1 MIVLEHELFDQELL
15 GKLETLKSDG
25 NFLNVRVM
33 TNDNKPFEIS
43 FYMNNEASAEEER
56 VKRLLDTSPC
66 LVSLAW
72 YEDIAELLG
81 GPKIL
86 SMIPKNI
93 GYQLQETTIGRLENG
108 EMYIIFFAKVTEI
121 PKNLTKVEDAA
132 TL

>member
-1 MIVLEHELFDQELL
+1 MIVLEHKLFDQELL

-25 NFLNVRVM
+25 NFLNVRIM

-56 VKRLLDTSPC
+56 IKRLLDTSPC

-72 YEDIAELLG
+72 YEDIVELS

-86 SMIPKNI
+86 RMMPKNI
-93 GYQLQETTIGRLENG
+93 GYQLQETTVGHLLSG
-108 EMYIIFFAKVTEI
+108 EMFIIFFAKVTEI
-121 PKNLTKVEDAA
+121 PKNLTKVKDTA

>member
-25 NFLNVRVM
+25 NFLNVRVI

-43 FYMNNEASAEEER
+43 FYINNEASAEEEK
-56 VKRLLDTSPC
+56 VKRLLGIRNC

-72 YEDIAELLG
+72 YEDIVELP

-86 SMIPKNI
+86 RMIPKNI
-93 GYQLQETTIGRLENG
+93 GYQLQETTISHLESG
-108 EMYIIFFAKVTEI
+108 EMFIIFFAKVTEI
-121 PKNLTKVEDAA
+121 PKY
-132 TL
+132 

>member
-1 MIVLEHELFDQELL
+1 MILFEQKLFDQELL
-15 GKLETLKSDG
+15 AKLETLKSDG
-25 NFLNVRVM
+25 NFLNVRVI

-72 YEDIAELLG
+72 YEDIVELLG

-86 SMIPKNI
+86 HMIPKNI
-93 GYQLQETTIGRLENG
+93 GYQLQETTVGHLLSG
-108 EMYIIFFAKVTEI
+108 EMFIIFFAKVTEI
-121 PKNLTKVEDAA
+121 PRLKER
-132 TL
+132 TLQNEF

>member
-1 MIVLEHELFDQELL
+1 MIVLENKLFDQELL

-25 NFLNVRVM
+25 NFLNVRVI
-33 TNDNKPFEIS
+33 TNDNKHFEIS
-43 FYMNNEASAEEER
+43 FYLNNEASAEEER
-56 VKRLLDTSPC
+56 IKKLLDTSPC

-72 YEDIAELLG
+72 YEDIVELL

-93 GYQLQETTIGRLENG
+93 GYQLQETTVGRLLSG
-108 EMYIIFFAKVTEI
+108 EMFIIFFAKVTEI
-121 PKNLTKVEDAA
+121 PKNFTKVEDAA

>member
-1 MIVLEHELFDQELL
+1 MWVVHQELL

-25 NFLNVRVM
+25 NFLNVRVI

-72 YEDIAELLG
+72 YEDIVELL

-86 SMIPKNI
+86 HMIPKNI
-93 GYQLQETTIGRLENG
+93 GYQLQETTVGHLESG
-108 EMYIIFFAKVTEI
+108 EMFIIFFAKVTEI